1 MLMDAR
7 QYAEAESLFIEAI
20 ALRQRLHGTDT
31 PVGAVAV
38 ASLGELQFRLRRYAE
53 AESTLVEALTIFRR
67 FQRDEHE
74 DVRMVYGL
82 LAAVHEATGR
92 LDEAARY
99 RALATAPLRDG
110 G

>member
-1 MLMDAR
+1 
-7 QYAEAESLFIEAI
+7 
-20 ALRQRLHGTDT
+20 
-31 PVGAVAV
+31 
-38 ASLGELQFRLRRYAE
+38 
-53 AESTLVEALTIFRR
+53 VEALTIFRR